1 MRAGK
6 GGGRGVTI
14 IGIDQIVDILV
25 VVLEVDLGGGLVVAS
40 VRGRHY
46 VSSLCAVDLLL

>member
-1 MRAGK
+1 MKGGK

-40 VRGRHY
+40 VRGRHC
-46 VSSLCAVDLLL
+46 VSSCVPLTSCF